1 MKLTKSKI
9 KEIVKECIE
18 EMVTSR
24 LDEGKAKFNVKD
36 DKDLEKMEQLV
47 KKDRFLKKAFKNL
60 RGKDDKR
67 YEQLFNTFVKGDR
80 EYEKDY
86 NKL

>member
-1 MKLTKSKI
+1 MKLTKSKL

-18 EMVTSR
+18 EMMTSR
-24 LDEGKAKFNVKD
+24 LDEGKVKFNVK
-36 DKDLEKMEQLV
+36 KDEDLAKMEQLV

-60 RGKDDKR
+60 RGKDEKR
-67 YEQLFNTFVKGDR
+67 YEQLFHTFVSGDR
-80 EYEKDY
+80 EYERDY

>member
-1 MKLTKSKI
+1 
-9 KEIVKECIE
+9 
-18 EMVTSR
+18 
-24 LDEGKAKFNVKD
+24 
-36 DKDLEKMEQLV
+36 MEQLV
-47 KKDRFLKKAFKNL
+47 KKDRFLNKAFKNL

-67 YEQLFNTFVKGDR
+67 YEQLFHTFVKGDR

>member
-18 EMVTSR
+18 EMMSSR

-36 DKDLEKMEQLV
+36 DKDLEKMGKLV
-47 KKDRFLKKAFKNL
+47 KKDSFLKKAFRNL
-60 RGKDDKR
+60 RGKDDKS
-67 YEQLFNTFVKGDR
+67 
-80 EYEKDY
+80 
-86 NKL
+86 

>member
-1 MKLTKSKI
+1 MKLTKSKL

-18 EMVTSR
+18 EMMTSR
-24 LDEGKAKFNVKD
+24 LDEGKSKFNVKD
-36 DKDLEKMEQLV
+36 DKDLAKMEQLV

-60 RGKDDKR
+60 RGKEEKR
-67 YEQLFNTFVKGDR
+67 YEQLFHTFVKGDR
-80 EYEKDY
+80 DYEKDY

>member
-1 MKLTKSKI
+1 MKLTKSKL

-24 LDEGKAKFNVKD
+24 LDEAKAKFNVK
-36 DKDLEKMEQLV
+36 KESDLKKMEQLV
-47 KKDRFLKKAFKNL
+47 KKDRFLNKAFKNL
-60 RGKDDKR
+60 RGKEDKR
-67 YEQLFNTFVKGDR
+67 YEQLFHTFVKGDR